1 MNNRENMPLEELV
14 EKIFEQLA
22 TAGFSD
28 GTIGHYERHFG
39 RLKKL
44 ASSLGKEF
52 YDRELADKFIQDD
65 AYQRGG
71 GEGRC
76 HSRYLYHVRCIR
88 FIESYIDEGTV
99 DLSIIRPLLTKGLKS
114 KEFLLCLEKFK
125 ASLVEEG
132 LKPNTIDGYYRF
144 VFYFLSYL
152 EDKGLVSLSQV
163 KSGDITFFMVLVCQE
178 HYAPTSVGAHI
189 TGLRRFV
196 RIFPEVSGFESEIPE
211 HLPKKRDITPSYTE
225 DEHKKI
231 DECLAKGGM
240 SSRNRA
246 IALIAFETGL
256 RAVDICKLK
265 IDDIDWAHDVIH
277 IRQEKTG
284 KPLSIPLQASVG
296 NALMS
301 YLLEERPSSES
312 PYVFLRSV
320 APFQPLVD
328 HSSIYSVLRKILREA
343 AVEPDGRISGS
354 RMTRHSYAS
363 RMLRNGVPL
372 PIIADALG
380 HNSPSS
386 TMRYLATDEKM
397 MAFCTLPLPKEVRH
411 E

>member
-1 MNNRENMPLEELV
+1 MNDRENMPLEELV
-14 EKIFEQLA
+14 GKILEQLA
-22 TAGFSD
+22 ADGFSD
-28 GTIGHYERHFG
+28 GTIGQYERFFG
-39 RLKKL
+39 RLKKM
-44 ASSLGKEF
+44 ASSLGKEL

-65 AYQRGG
+65 AYRHGRG
-71 GEGRC
+71 ESRC
-76 HSRYLYHVRCIR
+76 HSRYLYHVRCVR
-88 FIESYIDEGTV
+88 FIESYINEGTV
-99 DLSIIRPLLTKGLKS
+99 DWSITHPLPANELKS
-114 KEFLLCLEKFK
+114 GEFRLCLEKYRAF
-125 ASLVEEG
+125 LIEEG
-132 LKPNTIDGYYRF
+132 LKSNTIDGYFRF

-178 HYAPTSVGAHI
+178 HYAPTSLGAHV

-196 RIFPEVSGFESEIPE
+196 RMFPEISGFESEIPE
-211 HLPKKRDITPSYTE
+211 HLPKKCGITPSYTE
-225 DEHKKI
+225 EEHKKI
-231 DECLAKGGM
+231 DECLARGGM

-265 IDDIDWAHDVIH
+265 TDDIDWPHDIIN

-284 KPLSIPLQASVG
+284 EFLRIPLQASVG
-296 NALMS
+296 NALMT
-301 YLLEERPSSES
+301 YLLEERPSSDS

-328 HSSIYSVLRKILREA
+328 HSSIYSVLRKILKDA

-372 PIIADALG
+372 PVIADALG
-380 HNSPSS
+380 HNSPNS
-386 TMRYLATDEKM
+386 TMRYIATDEKM
-397 MAFCTLPLPKEVRH
+397 MAACTLPLPNEVRH